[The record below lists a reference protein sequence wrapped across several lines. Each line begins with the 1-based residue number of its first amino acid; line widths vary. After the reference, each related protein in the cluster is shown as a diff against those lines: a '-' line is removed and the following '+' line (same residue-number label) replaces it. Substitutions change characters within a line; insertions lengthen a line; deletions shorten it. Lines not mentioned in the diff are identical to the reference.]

1 MNIFGII
8 QELDMLGG
16 SLDSLLYTL
25 DSIFRTITILMII
38 PSLLNCFFGYKIQ
51 KFFITLGGVVVGGII
66 GMLVGALSSGE
77 SVVVVLAALLFAV
90 LGGFLAFKLYRVGLF
105 ITFWLYGTVL
115 FAALFLVNGAYEMI
129 PTAVVLG
136 LIVGVLA
143 LVLHKGFVICTTAIC
158 GGMPAGMSI
167 GSMAGSPALGFLLGV
182 GLSALG
188 IFVQFRLE
196 KKEGAVSTQNAA
208 AAAGPVAP
216 NGFAAAA
223 VGAEQ
228 PAATVAVAQQP
239 AVPVAPEYRFQLL
252 GTTVP
257 TTYCPRSGVLTERY
271 SLFKDGNEDIFAAI
285 DFRNVGKKPVIAIYY
300 TLLCRS
306 VGGDELGSM
315 ERVLLDINVAPGE
328 GISGGEPFRL
338 TDHMTRLI
346 DVRLTQVVTADG
358 ESIRLTEENTKP
370 LPLPRELRRDLSPE
384 LLELAGIREDE
395 RYFLTELENDL
406 WICTCGTIAGEAC
419 PQCGRTRSG
428 VLRDNGNDIYVRIDD
443 RVRAELSRSENLT
456 ARRELAAAR
465 DAISRNRKLMQ
476 NCENLKEL
484 AEDCDSVLKS
494 IDERLSEITSREE
507 KAKKKAFR
515 YALLAAAVA
524 GCAAVLALIIT
535 SLRGLPPSDSRILK
549 DMTADFTER
558 YGNCRIT
565 DSEIEELSSGS
576 GKNRK
581 VYQIELWGEDKT
593 FHDKLYV
600 SAKISYQ
607 KEHGVFRLYGID
619 DYVPFITP
627 ADPPSPSD
635 TYTGLTVGIK
645 GDGSVIVISDYG
657 DGWKPLSDWVEPS
670 ELSYSSEL
678 DYANAKINENTARIP
693 VSFRASYRN
702 EEGGLDSAINYIYL
716 GNRVWQADT
725 LEPRIELHLR
735 DDVVLTHEG
744 LAGVIKNKTIQ
755 YEEDTL
761 SCEYLM
767 LSNERTTYTEGG
779 QHAKVSANFVWNDG
793 QGSFGGTLTMELN
806 YTDGGWHAASVS
818 CLEAGHPTANAAMSG
833 DQAAELL
840 RAAIEKEGIIAGE
853 FVELSVDGVQ
863 EQGGFADL
871 TAHYVAREGEY
882 LRTTM
887 VKGRYE
893 YHAGKG
899 YQPDG
904 MLSYS
909 GQTLLPEQEI
919 SASLS
924 VNYRLNTSD
933 ATPVGVAGSG
943 VAQADVNIH
952 TSGAAIFKLNIGGLR
967 VNLSGSISGQ
977 APTFSCSGAQ
987 QKIMTRY
994 VFIIRLEGELAYN
1007 VSGTLRYE
1015 NGTLSGTIV
1024 FDSVG
1029 IGVDGFSVTLGD

>member
-90 LGGFLAFKLYRVGLF
+90 LGGFLAFTLYRVGLF
-105 ITFWLYGTVL
+105 ITFWLYGTVF
-115 FAALFLVNGAYEMI
+115 FAVFFLVYGAYEMI

-158 GGMPAGMSI
+158 GGMPAGMAI

-208 AAAGPVAP
+208 AAAGPAAP
-216 NGFAAAA
+216 GFAAPAVAA
-223 VGAEQ
+223 AQ
-228 PAATVAVAQQP
+228 PAAP
-239 AVPVAPEYRFQLL
+239 AVPENRFQLL

-257 TTYCPRSGVLTERY
+257 KTYCPRSGVLTERY

-285 DFRNVGKKPVIAIYY
+285 DFRNIGKKPVIAIYY

-315 ERVLLDINVAPGE
+315 ERVLLDINVAPGA

-384 LLELAGIREDE
+384 LLELAGVREDE
-395 RYFLTELENDL
+395 RYFLTELENNL

-428 VLRDNGNDIYVRIDD
+428 VLRGNENDIYVRIDD

-581 VYQIELWGEDKT
+581 VYRIELWGEDKT

-607 KEHGVFRLYGID
+607 KEHGAFRLYGID

-678 DYANAKINENTARIP
+678 DYANAKTNENTARIP

-702 EEGGLDSAINYIYL
+702 EEGGLDSAIDYTYL

-744 LAGVIKNKTIQ
+744 LAGVLNNKTIR

-761 SCEYLM
+761 SCEYLT

-793 QGSFGGTLTMELN
+793 QGSFSGTLAMELN

-818 CLEAGHPTANAAMSG
+818 CLEAGHPTANAAMTG

-840 RAAIEKEGIIAGE
+840 RAAIEKDGIIAGE

-882 LRTTM
+882 LRTTL

-893 YHAGKG
+893 YHAGQG
-899 YQPDG
+899 YQTDN

-909 GQTLLPEQEI
+909 GQTLLPEQDI
-919 SASLS
+919 SDSLS
-924 VNYRLNTSD
+924 VNYRLNISD

-943 VAQADVNIH
+943 VAQTDVNIY
-952 TSGAAIFKLNIGGLR
+952 TNGAAIFKLNIGGLR

-994 VFIIRLEGELAYN
+994 KFIFVLEGELTYN